1 MVAPLRGQLSAAG
14 VFGASPSG
22 KAADF
27 DSAIRR
33 FESSRPSQPYY
44 PFTPMAERARKSAS
58 RRDLARYP
66 ASVGSTAPQQTAPL
80 GAFARPVWAACFGIS
95 GFVSC
100 GSCGRGSCA
109 AVPGLPSRFVNDDT
123 RTAAGLLLRAARG
136 RPASRLCLIA
146 FRVQGLDVT
155 RRRAFFPARPN
166 RGAACV
172 RATRRS
178 DRPERCRWR
187 WRQ

>member
-1 MVAPLRGQLSAAG
+1 MPLYPRSSWVLRYESRFSDPILSKRRDDRPSAGPTSSAICGAPLVGPLLK
-14 VFGASPSG
+14 SPPP
-22 KAADF
+22 
-27 DSAIRR
+27 IRTL
-33 FESSRPSQPYY
+33 P
-44 PFTPMAERARKSAS
+44 AS

-66 ASVGSTAPQQTAPL
+66 ASVGSTEPQQTAPL

-178 DRPERCRWR
+178 DRP
-187 WRQ
+187 